1 MHLRAD
7 APRDGE
13 DKMPRELK
21 ATKRQGERVL
31 AAVRKMFKGWIQSGD
46 TGPNLVMDWDWLG
59 YGPQVSIVWE
69 EGPYDWAMLFPHG
82 GVEEEF
88 GFTLKPVTLP
98 KGIWTEAITSFAIAI
113 IRDAS

>member
-1 MHLRAD
+1 
-7 APRDGE
+7 
-13 DKMPRELK
+13 MPRELR
-21 ATKRQGERVL
+21 ATRRQGERVL

-98 KGIWTEAITSFAIAI
+98 KDIWTEPITSFAIAI

>member
-1 MHLRAD
+1 
-7 APRDGE
+7 
-13 DKMPRELK
+13 MPRELR
-21 ATKRQGERVL
+21 ATRRQGERVL

-46 TGPNLVMDWDWLG
+46 TGPNLIMDWDWLG

-98 KGIWTEAITSFAIAI
+98 KGIWTEPITSFAIAI
-113 IRDAS
+113 IRDPS